1 MSNLPSEIVYNI
13 LLYTF
18 NNIDS
23 CLSRRFYNI
32 KKKELTK
39 RSLILQRWFRSY
51 RLVNITDSM
60 LSEDLLTKKTLIRY
74 YMVYYPMEYLLRYP
88 KFVVRKCEWVSPSL
102 LDPIDADNIK
112 KRDVYN
118 FLYKVSRRTIEYAG
132 W

>member
-1 MSNLPSEIVYNI
+1 M
-13 LLYTF
+13 
-18 NNIDS
+18 
-23 CLSRRFYNI
+23 
-32 KKKELTK
+32 
-39 RSLILQRWFRSY
+39 
-51 RLVNITDSM
+51 NITDSM

-74 YMVYYPMEYLLRYP
+74 YMVHYPMEYLIRYP
-88 KFVVRKCEWVSPSL
+88 KFVVWKCDWVSPSL